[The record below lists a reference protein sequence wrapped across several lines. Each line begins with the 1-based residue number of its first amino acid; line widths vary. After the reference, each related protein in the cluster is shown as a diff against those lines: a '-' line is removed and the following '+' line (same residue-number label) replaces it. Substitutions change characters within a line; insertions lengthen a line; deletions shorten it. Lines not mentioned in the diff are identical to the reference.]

1 MGRDNQCCQAATR
14 KFHVPANLT
23 SLIYVSTANAALSLD
38 DFLAILTVSQRNNQ
52 RLGITGLLVFNG
64 TNFMQCLEGDKAAT
78 NDLLHHIERDDRHNG
93 LTVVSQSQTVK
104 LQFASWHMAGRYLPE
119 KHGMG
124 HADLKEVLSADSVS
138 NATRTVFES
147 FRSLGGGLPG
157 M

>member
-1 MGRDNQCCQAATR
+1 M
-14 KFHVPANLT
+14 PAPLT
-23 SLIYVSTANAALSLD
+23 SLIYVSTATAGLSLD
-38 DFLAILTVSQRNNQ
+38 DFLAILTASQRNNQ

-78 NDLLHHIERDDRHNG
+78 NDLLHHIERDDRHSG
-93 LTVVSQSQTVK
+93 LNVVSQNQTVK
-104 LQFASWHMAGRYLPE
+104 LQFAEWHMAGRYLPE

-124 HADLKEVLSADSVS
+124 QADLKEILSADAVS
-138 NATRTVFES
+138 GATRTMFDS